1 MLMLDAMEGYLK
13 IAHYRKLLM
22 KTLNIPHPRP
32 LPGHTY
38 PIPFVIVIFHCI
50 MKPYS
55 QTSLSRKQ
63 HIYNYQLSCATGLS
77 KMPSSLRSVG
87 NDVSN
92 FSVALQIAGT

>member
-1 MLMLDAMEGYLK
+1 MLDAMEGYLK

-22 KTLNIPHPRP
+22 KTLNIPQPRP

-38 PIPFVIVIFHCI
+38 PIPFVIFHCI

-55 QTSLSRKQ
+55 RTSLSRKQ
-63 HIYNYQLSCATGLS
+63 HIYNYRLSCATGLS

-87 NDVSN
+87 NDVGN